1 LRKKINSR
9 FDFAVLFIVL
19 MMMVYFLY
27 NTGFIFELTN
37 EDGRSSISLSL
48 SYLKHTSDIGTKSTL
63 YSSYYTSQ
71 DVFSAEWLHLH
82 LISTTSI
89 YCDRYSTSLALS
101 AYGTYD
107 LPNKEIYLL
116 NGTSPQQN
124 SCIYLSYMNTVAGFM
139 VNLDPNPEYRGPYRG
154 EIIYPTTQIESLLHC
169 QNEVYSN
176 GGSEIY
182 YKPG

>member
-1 LRKKINSR
+1 MHKKINSR

-19 MMMVYFLY
+19 IMIVYFLY

-48 SYLKHTSDIGTKSTL
+48 NYLKHTSDIGTKSAL
-63 YSSYYTSQ
+63 YSSYYTPQ
-71 DVFSAEWLHLH
+71 DVFSAEWLHSH
-82 LISTTSI
+82 LTSATLI

-124 SCIYLSYMNTVAGFM
+124 SCIYLSHMNIAEGFM
-139 VNLDPNPEYRGPYRG
+139 VNLDPDPEYRGPYRG
-154 EIIYPTTQIESLLHC
+154 EVTYPTAQIEHLLFC
-169 QNEVYSN
+169 QNEIYSN

-182 YKPG
+182 YKPS